1 MKKYHNKYRIQSNRM
16 PGWDYAGNGYYFITL
31 VVKNMECVLGKIV
44 DNQMVLSEFGKI
56 VDDEWKKSFEIRDEL
71 FLDTYQ
77 IMPNHLHAIIVIRQ
91 SRKNKVKEETARDKN
106 KVLYRKPKSLSSFI
120 AGFKSAV
127 NSKIDDYIDKCNL
140 DIPKYNIKNPFFLS
154 NYHDHVIRDFHEY
167 LRIERYIINN
177 PAKWNKDRFKHNGK

>member
-1 MKKYHNKYRIQSNRM
+1 M

-31 VVKNMECVLGKIV
+31 VVKNMECILGEII

-56 VDDEWKKSFEIRDEL
+56 VDEEWKKSFEIRDEL
-71 FLDTYQ
+71 FLDAYQ
-77 IMPNHLHAIIVIRQ
+77 IMPNHLHAIVVVRQ
-91 SRKNKVKEETARDKN
+91 SKKNREEKTDENKN
-106 KVLYRKPKSLSSFI
+106 SSLCRKPKSLSSFI

-127 NSKIDDYIDKCNL
+127 NSKLDDYIDEYNL
-140 DIPKYNIKNPFFLS
+140 DIPKYNRNNQFFLS
-154 NYHDHVIRDFHEY
+154 NYHDHIIRDFHEY